1 MNREQHLLVILS
13 EECSEVIKDVSK
25 ALRFGLKDGYPK
37 SNKTNSDNI
46 SSELTDLFA
55 VVAMLVKEGCI
66 KEPNWKE
73 NGFLKKIKK
82 IEKYLLYSKEK
93 NTFQD
98 ETN

>member
-25 ALRFGLKDGYPK
+25 ALRFGLKDGYSGSSK
-37 SNKTNSDNI
+37 INSDNI
-46 SSELTDLFA
+46 SSELMDIFA
-55 VVAMLVKEGCI
+55 VVIMLVKEGSI
-66 KEPNWKE
+66 KELNWDVDVL
-73 NGFLKKIKK
+73 LKKIKK

-93 NTFQD
+93 NTLQD